1 MNTRHQLFSQIDQ
14 SILSI
19 PMDEFH
25 LSNETENNRE
35 KKMKSI
41 IRDHCQ
47 NHEHSILNRIEAEY
61 FGLGPLQEILADE
74 LITEI
79 LVNGPNDIWYEKN
92 GRLEKHLDQ
101 FYSITTFNNCIERVC
116 LEMGKQITQEF
127 PVVDGHFREFRISI
141 VSHELTMN
149 QYHFA
154 LRRHP
159 KNPWTF
165 DKLYEKSW
173 ATKEQI
179 DVLKKIF
186 YQHSSFVVVGGTG
199 SGKTSLLNSFLQLL
213 PENERSIIIEDTKE
227 IQLPNS
233 ASMRLMT
240 RNDSQG
246 LLPEVDQTQLLKRAL
261 RLRPDRIIMGEIRG
275 NEAKD
280 FLQAMATGHHGS
292 FASLHADNAQQAL
305 IRLEMLIQM
314 GAPQWQIQA
323 IRKLIHMSL
332 HYIIVVGRS
341 QGGQRQLQGIYRL
354 CSLEDHGFTVENV
367 DSMSF

>member
-1 MNTRHQLFSQIDQ
+1 MQQSHQLFSKIDQ
-14 SILSI
+14 SILAI
-19 PMDEFH
+19 PLEEFH
-25 LSNETENNRE
+25 ISNESENNRE

-47 NHEHSILNRIEAEY
+47 NHENSILNRIEAEY
-61 FGLGPLQEILADE
+61 FGMGPLQEILNDE
-74 LITEI
+74 QISEI
-79 LVNGPNDIWYEKN
+79 LVNGPQDLWYEKN
-92 GRLEKHLDQ
+92 GRLEKHIDQ
-101 FYSITTFNNCIERVC
+101 FYSLTTFNNCIERIC

-141 VSHELTMN
+141 ISHELTMN

-165 DKLYEKSW
+165 NKLAEKSW
-173 ATKEQI
+173 ASPEQI
-179 DVLKKIF
+179 EKLKQIF
-186 YQHSSFVVVGGTG
+186 FEHASFIVVGGTG

-292 FASLHADNAQQAL
+292 FASLHADNAHQAL

-314 GAPQWQIQA
+314 GAPQWQIHA
-323 IRKLIHMSL
+323 IRKLVMMSL
-332 HYIIVVGRS
+332 HYIVVGRS
-341 QGGQRQLQGIYRL
+341 HGGQRKLLGIYRL
-354 CSLEDHGFTVENV
+354 CSLEEHGFTV
-367 DSMSF
+367 DKID